1 MQPLRD
7 TDSNAARY
15 RDIARPRLLNRL
27 LDPEVRIICLVAAAG
42 FGKSTL
48 AQQLL
53 QQNER
58 GITCDFQDA
67 TTLQDV
73 ARTVSLACG
82 PRQEFATA
90 FSSVDSDSEM
100 VAYAEE
106 KWRAT
111 DADLCIF
118 ENAERLATIARG
130 TELLESLLRQRPAK
144 LRVCIC
150 SRPGLKISLT
160 QAALPHEI
168 AEIGEADL
176 AFSSSELAA
185 IFRGFDLDL
194 EKVAVITAGW
204 PLCVRLI
211 AKLLEFRD
219 PREVLSRL
227 NTLDFNALYAYLL
240 ENVVENFDSAT
251 RDLTVALAAIGDT
264 TPADFAR
271 LYGEHADGA
280 IALARA
286 HPLVSERNGALL
298 LHPLVRESIQ
308 HAFPEKVRDALR
320 TAAERAL
327 EDDRIRA
334 AALFMR
340 LGDAEAA
347 AVALE
352 PLALAFVSEPSDVH
366 FSLVLQDLPRDIL
379 IAHPRLFSVAMLFN
393 GLSLSSEQRL
403 NDALEALSRLD
414 RNADAKTYQ
423 SIAATVT
430 NVLGNLGRWDDAMAY
445 INEFRNQPDPTSQLY
460 YRALHGGI
468 LARRGKYEQ
477 AMPSW
482 DYLLEH
488 AREAPSTLAM
498 LGNELAVHHAR
509 AHGEALKERHWLNF
523 TLAQARKS
531 KNSTALALTLM
542 EGVFTSYLQGDDQNF
557 ALLSAE
563 LAELTVPAVMPGTRL
578 FRACMTGN
586 LENVSADAGRPQLH
600 TYAYLIALGS
610 ADQVQREKIVALAV
624 SAADRS
630 GEPYLQAV
638 ARVAAGFIFL
648 EQSDRWFAEAAARAA
663 DVESKPLTDAIAQ
676 LRSGVV
682 PAMLEALERHVRALA
697 STPDTYRFSI
707 FDQSLYHG
715 NLRLAPTKR
724 EAELLMYLAFM
735 DRAVSRDELSEA
747 LAPES
752 RSSDSE
758 RHIRVIVAR
767 IRKKF
772 GERLI
777 ESTGRG
783 YALGSIVESPLRDIR
798 ARLERVAAQT
808 SPPRSELVVLRRDQQ
823 VLEAWLAG
831 RRPAFEWGHEFD
843 ASMERLAADICS
855 LLAKHRG
862 AAPEPPTLS

>member
-7 TDSNAARY
+7 TDSRAPRY

-27 LDPEVRIICLVAAAG
+27 LDPEVRIVRLVAAAG

-58 GITCDFQDA
+58 CITCDFQDA
-67 TTLQDV
+67 ATLQDV

-82 PRQEFATA
+82 PPQEFATA
-90 FSSVDSDSEM
+90 FSAVDSDSEM

-106 KWRAT
+106 KWRAI

-118 ENAERLATIARG
+118 ENTERVATIARG
-130 TELLESLLRQRPAK
+130 TEFLESLLRQRPAK
-144 LRVCIC
+144 LRICIC
-150 SRPGLKISLT
+150 TRPGLKLSLT

-211 AKLLEFRD
+211 AKLMEFRD

-227 NTLDFNALYAYLL
+227 NTLDFNALYAYLF
-240 ENVVENFDSAT
+240 ENVVEQFDSVT
-251 RDLTVALAAIGDT
+251 RDLTVALAGIGDA

-271 LYGEHADGA
+271 LYGEQASHMT
-280 IALARA
+280 ALARA
-286 HPLVSERNGALL
+286 HPLVSERHGALV

-308 HAFPEKVRDALR
+308 RAFPSDVREALR
-320 TAAERAL
+320 IAAEKAA

-352 PLALAFVSEPSDVH
+352 PLALAFVHEPSDVH

-414 RNADAKTYQ
+414 RHADANTYQ

-445 INEFRNQPDPTSQLY
+445 INDFRDQPDPTSQLY
-460 YRALHGGI
+460 YRALHAGI
-468 LARRGKYEQ
+468 LARRGKYEE
-477 AMPSW
+477 ALPSW

-488 AREAPSTLAM
+488 AKEAPSTLAM

-509 AHGEALKERHWLNF
+509 AHGDGLKERHWLNF

-542 EGVFTSYLQGDDQNF
+542 EGIFSSYLQGDDQYF
-557 ALLSAE
+557 GLLSAD

-586 LENVSADAGRPQLH
+586 LENVSADVGRPQLH
-600 TYAYLIALGS
+600 AYAYLIALGS
-610 ADQVQREKIVALAV
+610 ADQVQREKIVALAI

-648 EQSDRWFAEAAARAA
+648 DQSDRWFAEAAARAA
-663 DVESKPLTDAIAQ
+663 DVESKPLAGAITQ
-676 LRSGVV
+676 LQSGAV
-682 PAMLEALERHVRALA
+682 PAMFAALERNIRAQA
-697 STPDTYRFSI
+697 SAPNTYRFSI

-715 NLRLAPTKR
+715 NLRLSPTKR
-724 EAELLMYLAFM
+724 EAELLAYLAFA
-735 DRAVSRDELSEA
+735 DRAVARDELSEA
-747 LAPES
+747 LAPEAQ
-752 RSSDSE
+752 SSDAE

-772 GERLI
+772 GERVI

-783 YALGSIVESPLRDIR
+783 YALGAVVESPLRDIR
-798 ARLERVAAQT
+798 SRLKRVAAQT
-808 SPPRSELVVLRRDQQ
+808 SPPGAELLALQRDQQ

-831 RRPAFEWGHEFD
+831 RRPAFEWGHELD
-843 ASMERLAADICS
+843 ASMELLAANICAC
-855 LLAKHRG
+855 LAKHG
-862 AAPEPPTLS
+862 APTADTTTPR